1 MEVFILQLHELTI
14 GENAFIEKLTSLDA
28 LRERMLALGLTKGTK
43 VEAVRKGPAG
53 DPTIY
58 NIRGAMIA
66 LRKEEA
72 SLIHIVK
79 SKEPISTKVFADT
92 IAEGGELNQIAG
104 NDNDMEEVLDG
115 AYIPVDTE

>member
-1 MEVFILQLHELTI
+1 MQLHELSV
-14 GENAFIEKLTSLDA
+14 GDNAFIEKLTSQNA

-43 VEAVRKGPAG
+43 IEAIRRGPAG

-66 LRKEEA
+66 LRKEES

-79 SKEPISTKVFADT
+79 TKEGLCLEPLLSCSEFDSSCKT
-92 IAEGGELNQIAG
+92 IQKENNHEFL
-104 NDNDMEEVLDG
+104 EVLNG
-115 AYIPVDTE
+115 LNISINPE